1 MKKIILTGLFILTLV
16 LCNGC
21 GKKNIRIL
29 TGYFVSSGKSSIT
42 VDIYESD
49 YISLTKITSEMSNC
63 KDYAKA
69 HYWDDKHC
77 YMTGAIGTG
86 KLEDTLCY
94 KFLLDKNYNVL
105 KGTDSLKEIA
115 YSLYIPQI
123 SYTSNGKDN
132 NYAKEFVETL
142 DGEAKTKY
150 IGIKKL
156 NYR

>member
-1 MKKIILTGLFILTLV
+1 MKKIILIFLMFMSLV
-16 LCNGC
+16 MCNSC
-21 GKKNIRIL
+21 GKKNIKIL
-29 TGYFVSSGKSSIT
+29 TGYFVSSSNTSIT
-42 VDIYESD
+42 VEVYESN
-49 YISLTKITSEMSNC
+49 YISLTKITNEMSNC
-63 KDYAKA
+63 KDYAKK

-77 YMTGAIGTG
+77 YMTGTIGTG

-94 KFLLDKNYNVL
+94 MFLLDKNYNVL
-105 KGTDSLKEIA
+105 KGTDSLNEIA

-123 SYTSNGKDN
+123 SYSSNGKDN

-142 DGEAKTKY
+142 DGKAKTKK